1 MSLITI
7 VIGAVLGL
15 LGLGS
20 YAQSPSKHPSALFP
34 TLLGGLLI
42 AFGVVGQK
50 SAKAQPTAAALAS
63 SASLVGLLVSLQG
76 LLFPQLFTA
85 TAEHPEEHRARQI
98 VQASTAAL
106 CATEVGLALA
116 SAVKE
121 HRPS

>member
-7 VIGAVLGL
+7 IIGAALSL

-34 TLLGGLLI
+34 TLLGGLLM
-42 AFGVVGQK
+42 AFGIAGQK
-50 SAKAQPTAAALAS
+50 SARAQPTAAALAD

-76 LLFPQLFTA
+76 LLFPQLFAA
-85 TAEHPEEHRARQI
+85 TAEHPEEHHARQ
-98 VQASTAAL
+98 VAQASTAAL

-116 SAVKE
+116 SAIKE
-121 HRPS
+121 RQAA